1 MANDNPNVYLNGRFL
16 PLDQAQVSVL
26 DRGFLFAD
34 GVYEVIP
41 VYGGRMLRWS
51 EHWRRLEASL
61 AGIRMAPPLSMD
73 DLENVLRQLIDG
85 GHDQYIY
92 LQITRGYAGK
102 RDHALPAQYQP
113 TVFAMCSPIVAFDRA
128 AGIKAAVLEDI
139 RWKLCHIKSVALLG
153 NILLRQEAVDRD
165 AAEAILVRDGH
176 VTEAAAS
183 NVFALLDGVL
193 VTPPKGPE
201 LLPGITRDLVLELAQ
216 ENGIAAREGDIT
228 LDALRRAEEIWVSSS
243 TREIVPVVELDGK
256 PVGDGKAGAAW
267 RRMDGLYQ
275 EFKARARSGQSRC
288 EAEKPRLPE

>member
-1 MANDNPNVYLNGRFL
+1 MPDVYLNGRFL

-73 DLENVLRQLIDG
+73 ELENALQRLIDG
-85 GHDQYIY
+85 EHDQYVY

-113 TVFAMCSPIVAFDRA
+113 TVFAMCSPIVSFDRA
-128 AGIKAAVLEDI
+128 AGIKAVVLDDI
-139 RWKLCHIKSVALLG
+139 RWKLCHIKSIALLG
-153 NILLRQEAVDRD
+153 NILLRQEAVDQG
-165 AAEAILVRDGH
+165 AAEAILARDGL
-176 VTEAAAS
+176 VTEAAAA

-201 LLPGITRDLVLELAQ
+201 LLPGITRDLILEIAQ
-216 ENGIAAREGDIT
+216 ENGIAAREGDIS
-228 LDALRRAEEIWVSSS
+228 LDVLRSAEEIWVTSS
-243 TREIVPVVELDGK
+243 TREIVPVIELDGK
-256 PVGDGKAGAAW
+256 PVGNGQAGAAW
-267 RRMDGLYQ
+267 RRMDALYQ
-275 EFKARARSGQSRC
+275 DFKAKARRGQ
-288 EAEKPRLPE
+288 